1 MKHKNYTLQDYLQWP
16 DEERWEI
23 IDGAA
28 YNMTPAPS
36 IKHQILVDNI
46 HGSLKKH
53 PENKCFTG
61 FAPIDVVLDE
71 HNVVQPDVLVVC
83 DKAKITEKNVQ
94 GAPDLVVEVVSP
106 SDRVR
111 EVEDKT
117 RAWVEAGARAVWV
130 AWPNTRTVAV
140 HGPGAKPV
148 TLTEDDV
155 LDGGDVLP
163 GFRCP
168 VAEVFV

>member
-1 MKHKNYTLQDYLQWP
+1 MGGVTGTNLSRLISNHVRQ
-16 DEERWEI
+16 
-23 IDGAA
+23 
-28 YNMTPAPS
+28 
-36 IKHQILVDNI
+36 
-46 HGSLKKH
+46 HGLGVVYSAD
-53 PENKCFTG
+53 TG
-61 FAPIDVVLDE
+61 FLLGQGPDTVRAGDVAFVGSARISEDE
-71 HNVVQPDVLVVC
+71 SGFFP
-83 DKAKITEKNVQ
+83 

-117 RAWVEAGARAVWV
+117 RAWVDAGARAVWV
-130 AWPNTRTVAV
+130 VWPNTRTVAI

-148 TLTEDDV
+148 TLTEDDA